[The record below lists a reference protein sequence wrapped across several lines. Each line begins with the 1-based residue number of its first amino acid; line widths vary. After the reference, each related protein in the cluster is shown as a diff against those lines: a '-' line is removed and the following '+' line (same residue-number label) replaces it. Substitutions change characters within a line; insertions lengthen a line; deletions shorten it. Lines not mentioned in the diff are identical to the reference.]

1 MCRLTQTVTGRTTLR
16 GREGERERETNKAC
30 CYLLDAAEFCRFSD
44 SLAAVFLP
52 LQAAS
57 FFGFSSHHK
66 NTRSVDDEKSWP
78 PILSATDKDQSP
90 RVGKEQR
97 VGFLTQPSLENDSN
111 DLKGRDTRGRGV
123 FLVFFFCFGFV
134 FFLITCRFLLP
145 TTSL

>member
-1 MCRLTQTVTGRTTLR
+1 MQADPDCYWENHVE
-16 GREGERERETNKAC
+16 REGGGKRERETNKAC

-44 SLAAVFLP
+44 SLAAAFLP

-66 NTRSVDDEKSWP
+66 NARSVDDEKSWP

-90 RVGKEQR
+90 RVGKELR
-97 VGFLTQPSLENDSN
+97 VGFLTKPSFENDSN

-123 FLVFFFCFGFV
+123 LLLLLLLFALVLFSF
-134 FFLITCRFLLP
+134 
-145 TTSL
+145 